1 MNEFFLSMTIF
12 EEVMIKSTAVL
23 DAAPNKLVDE
33 QGRVNFGQ
41 YVGAPSQINWSG
53 LGAPFCRSRFWQYF
67 HHKHWQY
74 VALVT
79 DELFCGI
86 AIVDVGWTN
95 TAFAYA
101 FDRRLGKLLANF
113 SQDGLPGLGAKL
125 NACPAAGAASHFRFL
140 GNRIE
145 YQQLAD
151 SAQYQLNLQCDDFII
166 SANFDAKN
174 APPCLLA
181 VGPIEGGN
189 VHATVKSA
197 GMPLTG
203 SVKVA
208 GREFDLAGG
217 VASFDH
223 SNGFLARETA
233 WRWASAHSLELGFNL
248 QSGYFGNNENALWLD
263 GQLIS
268 LGTAHFDFDAKNIL
282 QAWHIYTDDGL
293 LDLQFQPEGCRR
305 ENKNLLIAA
314 SRYAQPIGTFSGW
327 VKASAD
333 AAPRRIERL
342 AGVTED
348 HFSRW

>member
-1 MNEFFLSMTIF
+1 MTQSSI
-12 EEVMIKSTAVL
+12 IL
-23 DAAPNKLVDE
+23 PAAPNRTVDE
-33 QGRVNFGQ
+33 NGQPFFGK
-41 YVGAPSQINWSG
+41 YAGAPSQIAWSG
-53 LGAPFCRSRFWQYF
+53 LSAPYHRSRFWQHF

-74 VALVT
+74 VALVI

-101 FDRRLGKLLANF
+101 FDRKLGKLLANF
-113 SQDGLPGLGAKL
+113 SQDGLPGITAKL
-125 NACPAAGAASHFRFL
+125 NACPAFGAASHFRFL

-145 YQQLAD
+145 YQQLPGT
-151 SAQYQLNLQCDDFII
+151 AQYQLNLQCGDFKIN
-166 SANFDAKN
+166 ANFAAEN
-174 APPCLLA
+174 AAPCLLA
-181 VGPIEGGN
+181 VGAIQGGN

-197 GMPLTG
+197 GMPLRG

-208 GREFDLAGG
+208 GREYDLAGG

-223 SNGFLARETA
+223 SNGFLARETS

-248 QSGYFGNNENALWLD
+248 QAGYFGNNENALWLD

-268 LGTAHFDFDAKNIL
+268 LGTAHFDFDADNIL
-282 QAWHIYTDDGL
+282 LPWHIYTDDGL
-293 LDLQFQPEGCRR
+293 LDLQFQPEGCRS

-333 AAPRRIERL
+333 AVPRRIENL
-342 AGVTED
+342 PGVTED

>member
-1 MNEFFLSMTIF
+1 MSKILTI
-12 EEVMIKSTAVL
+12 L
-23 DAAPNKLVDE
+23 PAAPNEIVDE
-33 QGRVNFGQ
+33 NGQPLFGQ
-41 YVGAPSQINWSG
+41 YAGTSSQINWSG
-53 LGAPFCRSRFWQYF
+53 LGTPYSRSRFWQHF

-101 FDRRLGKLLANF
+101 FDRKLGKLLANF
-113 SQDGLPGLGAKL
+113 SQDGLPGLTAKL
-125 NACPAAGAASHFRFL
+125 NPCPAFGAASHFRFL

-145 YQQLAD
+145 YQQLPGT
-151 SAQYQLNLQCDDFII
+151 AQYQLNLHCGDFKID
-166 SANFDAKN
+166 AKFDAEN
-174 APPCLLA
+174 AAPSLLA
-181 VGPIEGGN
+181 VGPIQGGS
-189 VHATVKSA
+189 VHSTVKSA

-223 SNGFLARETA
+223 SNGFLARETS
-233 WRWASAHSLELGFNL
+233 WRWASAHNLELGFNL

-263 GQLIS
+263 GQIVS
-268 LGTAHFDFDAKNIL
+268 LGTAHFEFDAENIL
-282 QAWHIYTDDGL
+282 QPWHIYTDDGL
-293 LDLQFQPEGCRR
+293 LDLQFQPEGCRS

-333 AAPRRIERL
+333 AAPRHIENL
-342 AGVTED
+342 PGVTED

>member
-1 MNEFFLSMTIF
+1 M
-12 EEVMIKSTAVL
+12 STAL
-23 DAAPNKLVDE
+23 TILTAAPDTQIDE
-33 QGRVNFGQ
+33 IGQPRFGQ
-41 YVGAPSQINWSG
+41 FAGAPSAIAWSG
-53 LGAPFCRSRFWQYF
+53 LSAPYRRSRFWQYF

-79 DELFCGI
+79 DQLFCGI

-203 SVKVA
+203 FAKIA
-208 GREFDLAGG
+208 GRQFDLAGG

-268 LGTAHFDFDAKNIL
+268 LGTAHFEFDAENIL

-333 AAPRRIERL
+333 AAPRRIEHL